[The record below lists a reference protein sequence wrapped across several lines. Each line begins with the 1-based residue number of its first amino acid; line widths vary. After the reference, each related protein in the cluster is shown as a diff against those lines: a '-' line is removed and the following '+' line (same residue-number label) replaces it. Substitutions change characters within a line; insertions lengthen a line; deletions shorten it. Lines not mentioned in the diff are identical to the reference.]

1 MYKEIVSASEQSKI
15 KSSDFGS
22 DFFWGISASALQ
34 TEGAHNIE
42 GKGFSIWDEFASKR
56 NKILNR
62 DTPSVAAD
70 FYSNYEEDI
79 SIIKA
84 LNIPNF
90 RLSFA
95 WSRIIPNGTGVINR
109 RGLNYYHKVIDAC
122 IANGIEPWVTL
133 YHWDLPLELEV
144 KGGWTNR
151 AIINWFVEYVELC
164 VREFKGKVKYWMV
177 INEPMAIAGAGHFL
191 GIHAPGKK
199 GKSNFLSAMH
209 HVALC
214 QSIGLRTIKSIQP
227 DAIVGTTFSCSYI
240 TPYSNS
246 DRDRR
251 AANRIDALLNR
262 AFIEPAL
269 GMGYPIDS
277 LPFLSDIKKYFQPG
291 DEDLLKAN
299 FDFVGIQNYTRE
311 VVKASFYIPYLFAKF
326 VPADKRKVYHTL
338 MDWEVYP
345 ESIYEMI
352 KKFAQYEGIPKLIIT
367 ENGASFPDEII
378 DGEVNDRDRKR
389 FIQSYL
395 EQVLKAKN
403 EGLNIHGYF
412 VWSLTDNFEWT
423 EGYRQ
428 RYGLVYIDFYTQKRT
443 IKNSGYWYR
452 DFLSK

>member
-1 MYKEIVSASEQSKI
+1 MSSGGQSTVKREE
-15 KSSDFGS
+15 FGS
-22 DFFWGISASALQ
+22 DFYWGISASALQ
-34 TEGAHNIE
+34 TEGAYNAD
-42 GKGFSIWDEFASKR
+42 GKGLSIWDEFSKRR
-56 NKILNR
+56 NKILNK
-62 DTPSVAAD
+62 DTPNIAAD
-70 FYSNYEEDI
+70 FYSKFEEDI
-79 SIIKA
+79 AIIKA

-95 WSRIIPNGTGVINR
+95 WSRILPNGIGAINPE
-109 RGLNYYHKVIDAC
+109 GLKYYHKVIDCC

-133 YHWDLPLELEV
+133 YHWDLPQELEN

-151 AIINWFVEYVELC
+151 EIIHWFENYIKVC
-164 VREFKGKVKYWMV
+164 VHEFKGKVKYWMV
-177 INEPMAIAGAGHFL
+177 INEPMAIAGAGYFL

-199 GKSNFLSAMH
+199 GKSNFLLAMH

-214 QSIGLRTIKSIQP
+214 QAIGLRTIKSIQP
-227 DAIVGTTFSCSYI
+227 DAQVGSTFSCSYI

-251 AANRIDALLNR
+251 AADRIDALLNR

-277 LPFLSDIKKYFQPG
+277 LPFLGDIKKYMLPG

-299 FDFVGIQNYTRE
+299 FDFIGIQNYTRE
-311 VVKASFYIPYLFAKF
+311 VVKFCFYIPYLFAKF

-352 KKFAQYEGIPKLIIT
+352 KKYAQYKGIPKLIIT

-378 DGEVNDRDRKR
+378 DGVVNDRDRTR
-389 FIQSYL
+389 FIQLYL

-403 EGLNIHGYF
+403 EGLNVHGYF
-412 VWSLTDNFEWT
+412 VWALTDNFEWT

-428 RYGLVYIDFYTQKRT
+428 RYGLVYIDFQTQKRT
-443 IKNSGYWYR
+443 IKDSGYWYR